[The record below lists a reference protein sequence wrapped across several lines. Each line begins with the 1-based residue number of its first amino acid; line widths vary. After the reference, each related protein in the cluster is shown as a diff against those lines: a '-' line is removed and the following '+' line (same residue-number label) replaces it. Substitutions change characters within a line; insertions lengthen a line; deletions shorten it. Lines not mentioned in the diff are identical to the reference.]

1 MSYKIKLKNTKDQTA
16 ILDEKGYKA
25 VKGDKKLSSI
35 NFLENLRAHS
45 SGYGIFQRCIT
56 TKKGLVYETI
66 YLHRWLA
73 DKFVKKPKSARKL
86 FLRFKNGN
94 VQDCRIENLEYVT
107 MSELRRSNTS
117 TTNKSGYRGVTKEN
131 KRFRANLYHKKVN
144 YNLGFFK
151 TAEEAAKAYNKKSRE
166 LFGETRS
173 LNKIRPAGEKAKPA
187 VKPTA
192 KSAVKAKAKAKS
204 KKKK

>member
-1 MSYKIKLKNTKDQTA
+1 MSYKIKLKNTKDQTVV
-16 ILDEKGYKA
+16 LDEKGYKA
-25 VKGDKKLSSI
+25 VKGDKKLTSV

-56 TKKGLVYETI
+56 TKKGLKYETI

-73 DKFVKKPKSARKL
+73 DKFVKKPKSSRKL
-86 FLRFKNGN
+86 FLSFKNGN

-107 MSELRRSNTS
+107 MSELRRSNS
-117 TTNKSGYRGVTKEN
+117 TTSNKSGYRGVTKEN
-131 KRFRANLYHKKVN
+131 NRYRANLYHKKVN
-144 YNLGFFK
+144 HNLGFFK

-173 LNKIRPAGEKAKPA
+173 LNKIKPAGAKAKPA
-187 VKPTA
+187 AKPA
-192 KSAVKAKAKAKS
+192 IKAKAKAKS

>member
-1 MSYKIKLKNTKDQTA
+1 MSYKIKLKNAKDKSA
-16 ILDEKGYKA
+16 ILDDKGYKA
-25 VKGDKKLSSI
+25 VKGDKKLSGL
-35 NFLENLRAHS
+35 NFMDNLRAHS
-45 SGYGIFQRCIT
+45 SGYPVYQRCIT

-73 DKFVKKPKSARKL
+73 DKFIKKPKSNRKL

-94 VQDCRIENLEYVT
+94 VLDCRIDNLEFVT
-107 MSELRRSNTS
+107 MSELRRSNSNTK
-117 TTNKSGYRGVTKEN
+117 NRSGYRGVTKEN
-131 KRFRANLYHKKVN
+131 KRFRANLYHKGIN

-166 LFGETRS
+166 LFGETNS
-173 LNKIRPAGEKAKPA
+173 LNKIKVVQA
-187 VKPTA
+187 VKT
-192 KSAVKAKAKAKS
+192 

>member
-1 MSYKIKLKNTKDQTA
+1 MSYKIKLKNTKNDTA
-16 ILDEKGYKA
+16 VLDEKGYKA
-25 VKGDKKLSSI
+25 VKADKKLSSI

-45 SGYGIFQRCIT
+45 SGYAIFQRCIT

-73 DKFVKKPKSARKL
+73 EKFVKKPKSSRKL

-94 VQDCRIENLEYVT
+94 VADCRIDNLEYVT
-107 MSELRRSNTS
+107 MSELRRSNST

-131 KRFRANLYHKKVN
+131 KRYRANLYHKGVN

-173 LNKIRPAGEKAKPA
+173 LNKI
-187 VKPTA
+187 
-192 KSAVKAKAKAKS
+192 KSSGSKT
-204 KKKK
+204 KKKKK

>member
-1 MSYKIKLKNTKDQTA
+1 MSYKIKLKNTKSESVV
-16 ILDEKGYKA
+16 LDDKGYKA

-56 TKKGLVYETI
+56 TKKGPVYETI

-73 DKFVKKPKSARKL
+73 EKFVKKPKTSRKL
-86 FLRFKNGN
+86 FLSFKNGN
-94 VQDCRIENLEYVT
+94 VQDCRIDNLEYVT
-107 MSELRRSNTS
+107 MSELRRSNS
-117 TTNKSGYRGVTKEN
+117 NTTNKSGYRGVTKEN
-131 KRFRANLYHKKVN
+131 KRYRANLYHKKVN
-144 YNLGFFK
+144 HHLGFFK
-151 TAEEAAKAYNKKSRE
+151 TAEEAARAYNKKSRE

-173 LNKIRPAGEKAKPA
+173 LNKIKPAGAKAKPE
-187 VKPTA
+187 
-192 KSAVKAKAKAKS
+192 VKAKAKAKP

>member
-1 MSYKIKLKNTKDQTA
+1 MSYKIKLKNTKGETA
-16 ILDEKGYKA
+16 VLDEKGYKA
-25 VKGDKKLSSI
+25 VKSDKKLASI
-35 NFLENLRAHS
+35 NFLDNLRAHS
-45 SGYGIFQRCIT
+45 SGYPIFQRCIT
-56 TKKGLVYETI
+56 TKKGPVYETI

-73 DKFVKKPKSARKL
+73 DKFVKKPKSDRKL
-86 FLRFKNGN
+86 FLRFKNGK

-107 MSELRRSNTS
+107 MGELRRSNAS

-131 KRFRANLYHKKVN
+131 KRYRANLYHKGVN

-166 LFGETRS
+166 LFGETKS
-173 LNKIRPAGEKAKPA
+173 LNKIKTAAAKAKP
-187 VKPTA
+187 
-192 KSAVKAKAKAKS
+192 SAKAKS

>member
-1 MSYKIKLKNTKDQTA
+1 MSYKIKLKNAKDKSA

-25 VKGDKKLSSI
+25 LKGDKKLSSV
-35 NFLENLRAHS
+35 NFMENLRAHS
-45 SGYGIFQRCIT
+45 SGYPIYQRCIT
-56 TKKGLVYETI
+56 TKKGPVYETI
-66 YLHRWLA
+66 YLHRWIA
-73 DKFVKKPKSARKL
+73 EKFVKKPKSNRKL

-94 VQDCRIENLEYVT
+94 VQDCRIENLEYAT

-117 TTNKSGYRGVTKEN
+117 TKNSSGYRGVTKEN
-131 KRFRANLYHKKVN
+131 KRFRANLYNKKVN

-166 LFGETRS
+166 LFGETNS
-173 LNKIRPAGEKAKPA
+173 LNKIKP
-187 VKPTA
+187 
-192 KSAVKAKAKAKS
+192 AVKAKAKSKDKAKTKDKA

>member
-1 MSYKIKLKNTKDQTA
+1 MSYKIKLKNTKSDTVV
-16 ILDEKGYKA
+16 LDDKGYKA
-25 VKGDKKLSSI
+25 VKGDKKLTSVK
-35 NFLENLRAHS
+35 FLENLCAHS

-56 TKKGLVYETI
+56 TKKGLKYETI

-73 DKFVKKPKSARKL
+73 DKFVKKPKSNRKL
-86 FLRFKNGN
+86 FLRFKNGDT
-94 VQDCRIENLEYVT
+94 QDCRLDNLEYAT
-107 MSELRRSNTS
+107 MSELRRSNST

-131 KRFRANLYHKKVN
+131 NRYRANLYHKKVN

-166 LFGETRS
+166 LFGETKS
-173 LNKIRPAGEKAKPA
+173 LNKIRPAGEKAKP
-187 VKPTA
+187 T
-192 KSAVKAKAKAKS
+192 AKAKTKAKN

>member
-1 MSYKIKLKNTKDQTA
+1 MSYKIKLKNTKDQTVV
-16 ILDEKGYKA
+16 LDEKGYKA
-25 VKGDKKLSSI
+25 VKGDKKLTSV

-56 TKKGLVYETI
+56 TKKGLKYETI

-73 DKFVKKPKSARKL
+73 EKFVKKPKTNRKL
-86 FLRFKNGN
+86 FLSFKNGN
-94 VQDCRIENLEYVT
+94 VQDCRIDNLEYVT
-107 MSELRRSNTS
+107 MSELRRSNES

-131 KRFRANLYHKKVN
+131 KRYRANLYHKKVN

-173 LNKIRPAGEKAKPA
+173 LNKIKSGGAKPA
-187 VKPTA
+187 
-192 KSAVKAKAKAKS
+192 AKAKAKS